1 MVVFVVIQAGV
12 PENAAVDPCAQ
23 RIEDLGCHAEFHVGD
38 PHTDKFFIFEGKHF
52 FRAGVKNIAAK
63 TIRVQR
69 IGMATVN
76 DFIEIVVH
84 NVFPFFA
91 FAAGTSGCAFIIANV
106 LENKQQISREKALCA
121 RPSAHIVLQKSF
133 NFILS

>member
-1 MVVFVVIQAGV
+1 MVVFVVVQAGV
-12 PENAAVDPCAQ
+12 SENAAVDPCAQ

-38 PHTDKFFIFEGKHF
+38 PHTDKFFVLKSKHL
-52 FRAGVKNIAAK
+52 FRTGMKNITAK
-63 TIRVQR
+63 TVCIERV
-69 IGMATVN
+69 GMATVN